1 MKFSFILCTRNS
13 KRVLVE
19 VVESIANQKIDLKFI
34 DIILADYN
42 STDQTVEIVKKITS
56 KYNIK
61 FNHIQCDLPGKTPAL
76 EIALDSATGDYA
88 VIVDDDNILDQ
99 NYIKEAK
106 KILVEPNWGCVGS
119 FGIVDSNLTLPSWF
133 NEFKE
138 HYAIGIPLKANDW
151 VWGACSIINITV
163 WKKLR
168 KYGYKIELNP
178 KRANHTDP
186 IYVGGE
192 DTELSLA
199 IFMLG
204 YKVKFIQ
211 QIKFIHKFDQS
222 RLNKS
227 YFLENVRGFSRSIPV
242 LQLYRLIIYK
252 SNIYFPKTIWT
263 LYLLKIFLSNFIKS
277 LIHVFTI
284 DIFKARYNY
293 LTMLGIISSFIVVRK
308 NFHQVYN
315 RLIKIKKKALKN

>member
-42 STDQTVEIVKKITS
+42 STDQTVEIVKKITN
-56 KYNIK
+56 KYKIK
-61 FNHIQCDLPGKTPAL
+61 FNHIRCELPGKTPAL
-76 EIALDSATGDYA
+76 EIALDTATGDYA

-119 FGIVDSNLTLPSWF
+119 FGIIDSNLTLPPWF

-138 HYAIGIPLKANDW
+138 HYAIGMPLKAKDW
-151 VWGACSIINITV
+151 VWGACSIINTMV
-163 WKKLR
+163 WRKLR
-168 KYGYKIELNP
+168 SNGYEIELNP

-204 YKVKFIQ
+204 YKVKFIE
-211 QIKFIHKFDQS
+211 QIKFVHKFDQS

-242 LQLYRLIIYK
+242 IQLYRLIIYR

-263 LYLLKIFLSNFIKS
+263 LYLLKIFLSSFIKS
-277 LIHVFTI
+277 LIHAFTI
-284 DIFKARYNY
+284 DILKARYNY
-293 LTMLGIISSFIVVRK
+293 ITMLGIISSFIVFKK
-308 NFHQVYN
+308 NFYQVYN
-315 RLIKIKKKALKN
+315 RLIKIKKEALKN